1 MSDVKIIIR
10 QGMIDVM
17 NTTKM
22 NAFIGFATVIAA
34 GLLLLS
40 QEDTKVGL
48 SDSSSAW
55 VAGFVFL
62 SIVVGMVFWR
72 NNSRRTLTSS
82 RKGKTK
88 AKKR

>member
-1 MSDVKIIIR
+1 MSGVKIIIR
-10 QGMIDVM
+10 QGLIEVM

-22 NAFIGFATVIAA
+22 NALIGFATVIAA
-34 GLLLLS
+34 ALLLLS
-40 QEDTKVGL
+40 QEDTRVGL
-48 SDSSSAW
+48 SDGLSAW

-72 NNSRRTLTSS
+72 NNSRRPLPSS
-82 RKGKTK
+82 KKGKAK